1 MQTAKPDTTTPSR
14 AAVLFMMVTAFLST
28 MGIGII
34 SPVLPFLV
42 QQYLPNQDNVATLI
56 GWLISIYA
64 ICQFIAAPGLGA
76 LSDRFGRRPLLLI
89 CLFGSAVGYALF
101 GWGGALWVLF
111 LGRIID
117 GLTGGNFSI
126 LAAYIGDVITPADRG
141 RYFGMFGG
149 AAGAGFIIGP
159 VIGGFAA
166 RWGYQTPVYV
176 AAALTLVNM
185 LWGYFFLAES
195 LSVEQRAPRIGLSQL
210 NPLTQLRAV
219 LALPQLRWLLLIAFL
234 YAFPFAILQSTA
246 AVLIKDS
253 LNWKA
258 DGIGV
263 VFLITGVMDIVVQAG
278 LVNYLLPRLREVKLA
293 MLGLLS
299 LVLGYG
305 LYALLV
311 YLPSPGLLFTAV
323 VLYGLGSGLL
333 EPSLRGLLSQAAGPN
348 EQGVVQGGG
357 QSLQS
362 LALVIGPLVG
372 GLLYAQVGHAS
383 PYWLSAII
391 SGLTL
396 LALLLVRPVNQSATA
411 LPNEG

>member
-1 MQTAKPDTTTPSR
+1 MQTAKTGTTTPSR
-14 AAVLFMMVTAFLST
+14 AAVLFMMMTAFLST

-126 LAAYIGDVITPADRG
+126 LAAYIGDVITPEDRG

-195 LSVEQRAPRIGLSQL
+195 LSVEQRTPRIGLSQL

-299 LVLGYG
+299 LMLGYG

-396 LALLLVRPVNQSATA
+396 LALLLVRPVNQAATA

>member
-1 MQTAKPDTTTPSR
+1 MQTTKIGATPTR
-14 AAVLFMMVTAFLST
+14 AAVLFMMITAFLST
-28 MGIGII
+28 MGFGII
-34 SPVLPFLV
+34 NPVLPFLV
-42 QQYLPNQDNVATLI
+42 QQYLPNQDNVATII

-126 LAAYIGDVITPADRG
+126 LAAYIGDVIAPEDRG

-149 AAGAGFIIGP
+149 AAGAGFIVGP

-195 LSVEQRAPRIGLSQL
+195 LSTEQRTAQIGLSQL
-210 NPLTQLRAV
+210 NPLTQLRGV
-219 LALPQLRWLLLIAFL
+219 LALPQLRWLLLVAFL
-234 YAFPFAILQSTA
+234 YAFPSAILQSTA

-253 LNWKA
+253 LHWNA

-263 VFLITGVMDIVVQAG
+263 VFLVLGVMDIVVQAG
-278 LVNYLLPRLREVKLA
+278 LVNYLLPRLHEVKLA
-293 MLGLLS
+293 MLGLVIM
-299 LVLGYG
+299 VLGHG
-305 LYALLV
+305 LYSLLV
-311 YLPSPGLLFTAV
+311 YLPSSLLLFTAI
-323 VLYGLGSGLL
+323 VLYGLGSGLI

-348 EQGVVQGGG
+348 EQGVVQGGA

-362 LALVIGPLVG
+362 LGLVVGPLVG
-372 GLLYAQVGHAS
+372 GLLYVQVGHAS

-396 LALLLVRPVNQSATA
+396 LALLLVRPVNQPATA
-411 LPNEG
+411 LLNEG

>member
-1 MQTAKPDTTTPSR
+1 MQTTKIGATPTR
-14 AAVLFMMVTAFLST
+14 AAVLFMMITAFLST
-28 MGIGII
+28 MGFGII
-34 SPVLPFLV
+34 NPVLPFLV
-42 QQYLPNQDNVATLI
+42 QQYLPNQDNVATII

-126 LAAYIGDVITPADRG
+126 LAAYIGDVIAPKDRG

-149 AAGAGFIIGP
+149 AAGAGFIVGP

-195 LSVEQRAPRIGLSQL
+195 LPTEQRTAQIGLSQL
-210 NPLTQLRAV
+210 NPLTQLRGV
-219 LALPQLRWLLLIAFL
+219 LALPQLRWLLLVAFL
-234 YAFPFAILQSTA
+234 YAFPSAILQSTA

-253 LNWKA
+253 LHWNA

-263 VFLITGVMDIVVQAG
+263 VFLVLGVMDIVVQAG
-278 LVNYLLPRLREVKLA
+278 LVNYLLPRLHEVKLA
-293 MLGLLS
+293 MLGLVIM
-299 LVLGYG
+299 VLGHG
-305 LYALLV
+305 LYSLLV
-311 YLPSPGLLFTAV
+311 YLPSSLLLFTAI
-323 VLYGLGSGLL
+323 VLYGLGSGLI

-348 EQGVVQGGG
+348 EQGVVQGGA

-362 LALVIGPLVG
+362 LGLVVGPLVG
-372 GLLYAQVGHAS
+372 GLLYVQVGHAS

-396 LALLLVRPVNQSATA
+396 LALLLVRPVNQPATA
-411 LPNEG
+411 LLNEG